1 MNVILFGK
9 NVFIDI
15 DNKKIS
21 RRGDYSRLFGW
32 ALYNHKGPFER
43 KAGRYS
49 HGRRQRGGEREKERE
64 IGRYLKMLYYWP

>member
-32 ALYNHKGPFER
+32 AKTNGNCSYKRNTE
-43 KAGRYS
+43 KADR
-49 HGRRQRGGEREKERE
+49 RGGGNVTTEAET
-64 IGRYLKMLYYWP
+64 GVMQP